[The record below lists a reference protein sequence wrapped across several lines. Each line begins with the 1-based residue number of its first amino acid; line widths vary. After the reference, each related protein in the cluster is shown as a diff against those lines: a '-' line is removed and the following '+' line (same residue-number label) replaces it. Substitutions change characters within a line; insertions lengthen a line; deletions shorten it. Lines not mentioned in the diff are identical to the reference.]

1 LAGRQLEI
9 GDSVVPGKRNR
20 KRPAGSLQERLLAMA
35 ELARRR
41 AEEIP
46 EGEERKK
53 LLQQAELT
61 ERSADIEAWL
71 APTASSK

>member
-1 LAGRQLEI
+1 M
-9 GDSVVPGKRNR
+9 PGKRNR
-20 KRPAGSLQERLLAMA
+20 KRPASSLQERLSAMA

-53 LLQQAELT
+53 LLQKAELT
-61 ERSADIEAWL
+61 ERSAEIEAWL
-71 APTASSK
+71 APAASSK

>member
-1 LAGRQLEI
+1 M
-9 GDSVVPGKRNR
+9 PGKRNR
-20 KRPAGSLQERLLAMA
+20 KRPAGSLQECLLAMA

-41 AEEIP
+41 AEEMP

-53 LLQQAELT
+53 LLQKAELT
-61 ERSADIEAWL
+61 ERSAGIETWL

>member
-1 LAGRQLEI
+1 
-9 GDSVVPGKRNR
+9 
-20 KRPAGSLQERLLAMA
+20 MA

-53 LLQQAELT
+53 LLQKAELT
-61 ERSADIEAWL
+61 ERSAEIEAWL